1 MKSVE
6 KLIQGGVSK
15 ALKKFLKK
23 NIVEKEIEDVLMI
36 ADKKLGKAIQE
47 KLGIECKAGEK
58 SNELLRCIRFQM
70 NDLLGDLNE
79 KELQSMSLGLS
90 HTISRYKLSF
100 STEKVDTMII

>member
-79 KELQSMSLGLS
+79 KEL
-90 HTISRYKLSF
+90 
-100 STEKVDTMII
+100 